1 MQQLHAMPTQT
12 SLKKRL
18 LIFVSGFSLL
28 LGGVLIATAYWI
40 SLGEL
45 DEILDAQMKNL
56 AERVAAHDPAP
67 IKSHFD
73 IHKRY
78 HEEDLFID
86 VWEKQEHP
94 QHQFD
99 LLLHGV
105 NQAGFYDR
113 STSQGVWRM
122 YVLPTEKYQIQV
134 SQPFAA
140 RSHLAL
146 ELATSMFVPYLV
158 MIPFILWG
166 LGWVIL
172 RSLRPMDEFRQ
183 EIARRDLD
191 ELTPIKL
198 SRYPV
203 ELIPTIQEM
212 NYLFE
217 RIESAQQEQ
226 RQFIADAAHELRT
239 PITALNLQMQILLR
253 EFPENTALENLSQGL
268 IRIQH
273 LISQLLDL
281 AKQDASGLHIMQQQ
295 PFYLNQVAVNCVEQ
309 LIHVALQKEIDLGM
323 ERQEEVVVNGL
334 ESAARS
340 IIYNLIDNAI
350 KYTPKNG
357 VINVSI
363 FSLGNDAVIQVE
375 DSGPGID
382 PALYEQIM
390 KRFYRIHHH
399 LEMGS
404 GLGLSIV
411 QKATEHL
418 GGKIQFG
425 KSQTLGGLFVQ
436 VQFPRQMKSVQP
448 SL

>member
-1 MQQLHAMPTQT
+1 
-12 SLKKRL
+12 
-18 LIFVSGFSLL
+18 
-28 LGGVLIATAYWI
+28 
-40 SLGEL
+40 
-45 DEILDAQMKNL
+45 
-56 AERVAAHDPAP
+56 
-67 IKSHFD
+67 
-73 IHKRY
+73 
-78 HEEDLFID
+78 
-86 VWEKQEHP
+86 
-94 QHQFD
+94 
-99 LLLHGV
+99 
-105 NQAGFYDR
+105 
-113 STSQGVWRM
+113 
-122 YVLPTEKYQIQV
+122 
-134 SQPFAA
+134 
-140 RSHLAL
+140 
-146 ELATSMFVPYLV
+146 
-158 MIPFILWG
+158 
-166 LGWVIL
+166 
-172 RSLRPMDEFRQ
+172 
-183 EIARRDLD
+183 
-191 ELTPIKL
+191 
-198 SRYPV
+198 
-203 ELIPTIQEM
+203 
-212 NYLFE
+212 
-217 RIESAQQEQ
+217 
-226 RQFIADAAHELRT
+226 
-239 PITALNLQMQILLR
+239 LR

-281 AKQDASGLHIMQQQ
+281 AKQDASSLHTMQQQ

-425 KSQTLGGLFVQ
+425 TSQTLGGLFVQ
-436 VQFPRQMKSVQP
+436 VQFPQQVKSALL
-448 SL
+448 SR

>member
-1 MQQLHAMPTQT
+1 MMQRWTEKRAKM
-12 SLKKRL
+12 SLKQRL
-18 LIFVSGFSLL
+18 ILFVSGFSLL
-28 LGGVLIATAYWI
+28 LGGLLIFTAYWI
-40 SLGEL
+40 SLGEI
-45 DEILDAQMKNL
+45 DEIIDAQMQNL
-56 AERVAAHDPAP
+56 AERVAAHDPEP
-67 IKSHFD
+67 IKSHYD
-73 IHKRY
+73 MHKHY
-78 HEEDLFID
+78 HEEDLFVD
-86 VWEKQEHP
+86 VWEKQKQP
-94 QHQFD
+94 DHQFN
-99 LLLHGV
+99 LLLHQV
-105 NQAGFYDR
+105 KQAGFYDQA
-113 STSQGVWRM
+113 TSQGDWRT
-122 YVLPTEKYQIQV
+122 YVLPTDTYQIQV
-134 SQPFAA
+134 SQPLTV
-140 RSHLAL
+140 RRHLAL
-146 ELATSMFVPYLV
+146 ELAGSMFVPYLL

-172 RSLRPMDEFRQ
+172 RSLRPLDEFKQ
-183 EIARRDLD
+183 EIARRGLD
-191 ELTPIKL
+191 ELSPIRL
-198 SRYPV
+198 NRYPV

-217 RIESAQQEQ
+217 RISSAQQEQ

-253 EFPENTALENLSQGL
+253 EFPEHAALEKLSQGL

-281 AKQDASGLHIMQQQ
+281 AKQDASSLDTVTLH

-309 LIHVALQKEIDLGM
+309 LIHVALQKDIDLGM
-323 ERQEEVVVNGL
+323 ERQEEVVVYGI
-334 ESAARS
+334 EFAARS

-350 KYTPKNG
+350 KYTPKGG

-363 FSLGNDAVIQVE
+363 FSQDGNAMIQVE
-375 DSGPGID
+375 DSGPGIE
-382 PALYEQIM
+382 PELYEQIM

-425 KSQTLGGLFVQ
+425 RSESLGGLFVQ
-436 VQFPRQMKSVQP
+436 IQFPQNQP
-448 SL
+448 VHE

>member
-45 DEILDAQMKNL
+45 DEILDAQMQNL

-67 IKSHFD
+67 TKSHFD

-113 STSQGVWRM
+113 STTQGVWRM

-281 AKQDASGLHIMQQQ
+281 AKQDASSLHTMQQQ

-425 KSQTLGGLFVQ
+425 TSQTLGGLFVQ
-436 VQFPRQMKSVQP
+436 VQFPQQVKSALL
-448 SL
+448 SR